1 MKTVIKKLGLAL
13 GLGVMLS
20 TAAAQASYPDRTV
33 SIVVNYPPGG
43 QLDLVA
49 RVIGDYA
56 SKKIGQAVVVENK
69 AGAAGLIGAQYV
81 SRQKPDG
88 YSLLLTLDGVY
99 TVNPFVYKS
108 MSFSPSSD
116 LMPIGLIG
124 SFNQVLLT
132 HPTLKTQDLQSFLQ
146 KGKEQSLTYS
156 SAGVAAPGHLTME
169 MFNHRMDLDLL
180 HVPYKGNAPATQ
192 ALLAGEVDGGF
203 LAMGSAIQYVET
215 GHLVP
220 LAVSG
225 QKRDPRMPEVPTLSE
240 TGLEGLSDFDAEF
253 SNVLMAPKGMDDAII
268 QFWSQLI
275 QEAMNDDEV
284 KARLTGL
291 NLELT
296 TSETPEAAKQYLDRL
311 AGQWKTVV
319 ETANISIN

>member
-1 MKTVIKKLGLAL
+1 MKMMIKKLGLAV

-20 TAAAQASYPDRTV
+20 SAVAQASYPDRTV

-49 RVIGDYA
+49 RVIGEYA
-56 SKKIGQAVVVENK
+56 SKKTGQAVIVENR

-81 SRQKPDG
+81 ARQKPDG
-88 YSLLLTLDGVY
+88 YNLLLALDGVY
-99 TVNPFVYKS
+99 TVNPFVYKN
-108 MSFSPSSD
+108 MNFSPSTD
-116 LMPIGLIG
+116 LVPISLVG

-132 HPTLKTQDLQSFLQ
+132 HPTLKTQDLEAFL
-146 KGKEQSLTYS
+146 KAGKARSLTYS

-169 MFNHRMDLDLL
+169 MFNLKAGLDLL

-203 LAMGSAIQYVET
+203 LAMGSAIQYVES

-220 LAVSG
+220 LAMSG
-225 QKRDPRMPEVPTLSE
+225 KTRDSRMPEVPTLSE
-240 TGLEGLSDFDAEF
+240 TGIEGLTDFDAEF
-253 SNVLMAPKGMDDAII
+253 SNVLMAPNGTDAEIV
-268 QFWSQLI
+268 QFWSQLV
-275 QEAMNDDEV
+275 QEAMKDSEV
-284 KARLTGL
+284 QSRLTAL

-296 TSETPEAAKQYLDRL
+296 TSETPAAARSYLDRL
-311 AGQWKTVV
+311 AAQWEEVV
-319 ETANISIN
+319 KSANISVD